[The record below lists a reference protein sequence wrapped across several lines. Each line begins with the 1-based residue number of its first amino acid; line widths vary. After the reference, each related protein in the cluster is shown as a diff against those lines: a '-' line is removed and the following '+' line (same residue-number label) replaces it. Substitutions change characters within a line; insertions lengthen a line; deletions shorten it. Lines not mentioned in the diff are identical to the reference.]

1 MYGKYSNCCYKFTLL
16 IRNYRTMESLGK
28 REKWLLMFGYP
39 KEVGVG
45 WDSRLQRGRL
55 NGERPQWSK
64 ALYNQ
69 QILS

>member
-1 MYGKYSNCCYKFTLL
+1 MVINVWIPQGGRGLAGTLKTF
-16 IRNYRTMESLGK
+16 R
-28 REKWLLMFGYP
+28 
-39 KEVGVG
+39 V
-45 WDSRLQRGRL
+45 L